1 MTTSL
6 PHLLTLADL
15 QVMDRLGMRRAE
27 ACRRALEERGVDASR
42 FTTAARSADKYAE
55 LRGARAWPEQR
66 VWSKGRAGEMKVDF
80 FPVIRERRD
89 PGDGTDD
96 DDDERRQPSG
106 EQSRAPGHV
115 GTLGRLLVQQGFEL
129 KVSKPDDGRWQPV
142 SAAQITPCAFSVP
155 RGPSEVTLELVPTG
169 GNVAVRLVSELE
181 GSAHWAASLPLPYK
195 LVYEVRHR
203 KRDLRVIGARGETLT
218 PPRTVLPADGALL
231 EGEEYTLTVTDPSV
245 GPASANFVVR
255 GGGQW
260 TEVTLKLR
268 PTECTSLT
276 LVLESAQRNTLPRGI
291 RYRLSSVK
299 HAAADPY
306 AAAHAATAYERMQV
320 RGRGRVSPS
329 PSPNPN
335 PNPNPNPTLTLTLNL
350 T

>member
-1 MTTSL
+1 
-6 PHLLTLADL
+6 
-15 QVMDRLGMRRAE
+15 MDRLGMRRAE
-27 ACRRALEERGVDASR
+27 ACRSALEARGVDASR

-89 PGDGTDD
+89 PGDDDDD
-96 DDDERRQPSG
+96 DDDERRQPGYGKQPRG
-106 EQSRAPGHV
+106 EESRAGHV

-155 RGPSEVTLELVPTG
+155 SGPSEVTLELVPAG
-169 GNVAVRLVSELE
+169 GNVAVRLVNELD
-181 GSAHWAASLPLPYK
+181 GSAHWAASLPLPHK
-195 LVYEVRHR
+195 LAYEVRHR
-203 KRDLRVIGARGETLT
+203 KRDLRVIGARGETLA

-231 EGEEYTLTVTDPSV
+231 VGEEYTLTVTDPSV
-245 GPASANFVVR
+245 DQASANFVVR

-260 TEVTLKLR
+260 TEVTLWLR

-276 LVLESAQRNTLPRGI
+276 LVLESAHRALPRGI

-299 HAAADPY
+299 RAAADPY
-306 AAAHAATAYERMQV
+306 EAAHAATA
-320 RGRGRVSPS
+320 
-329 PSPNPN
+329 
-335 PNPNPNPTLTLTLNL
+335 
-350 T
+350 